1 MPRRFQ
7 EGSEAAMGAAMESA
21 FTIAALYRFASFA
34 DPEAI
39 ARDLR
44 LLCADLGTCGTLI
57 VAGEGINGTV
67 AGSER
72 AIAALVS
79 HIRAYPGC
87 ADLDV
92 KYAHGDSPPFA
103 RMKVK
108 VKAEIVTLGAGDL
121 DPAHQAGTHLDP
133 VEWNALIADPDT
145 VVIDTRNAYEVSV
158 GSFEGAIDP
167 GTRSFRDFPAWFD
180 DFAEKL
186 REEGRTPRIAMFCT
200 GGIRCEKSTALVRAR
215 GFEEVYHLRGGI
227 LRYLEEMPEEDSLW
241 QGNCYVFDERVA
253 VGHGLK
259 AGDYVTCRACG
270 LPHVRDAAHDCAA
283 DGSGVWPHRNQG

>member
-1 MPRRFQ
+1 
-7 EGSEAAMGAAMESA
+7 MGAAMESA
-21 FTIAALYRFASFA
+21 FTIAALYRFASFP
-34 DPEAI
+34 DPDAI

-44 LLCADLGTCGTLI
+44 LLCADLDTCGTLI

-67 AGSER
+67 AGSET
-72 AIAALVS
+72 AIKALVA
-79 HIRAYPGC
+79 HIRTLPGC

-92 KYAHGDSPPFA
+92 KYAHSDEAPFA

-108 VKAEIVTLGAGDL
+108 VKTEIVTLGAGDL
-121 DPAHQAGTHLDP
+121 DPANQAGAYLDP
-133 VEWNALIADPDT
+133 ADWNALIADPDT
-145 VVIDTRNAYEVSV
+145 VIIDTRNAYEVSV

-186 REEGRTPRIAMFCT
+186 REEGREPRIAMFCT

-215 GFEEVYHLRGGI
+215 GFDEVYHLRGGI
-227 LRYLEEMPEEDSLW
+227 LRYLEEMPEAESRW
-241 QGNCYVFDERVA
+241 QGDCYVFDERVA

-259 AGDYVTCRACG
+259 QGDYVTCRDCG
-270 LPHVRDAAHDCAA
+270 LPYNRTAAHDCPV
-283 DGSGVWPHRNQG
+283 DSSGAWPHRKQG